1 MISVIIP
8 AYNEEHCLP
17 LLLRAIASQYKSIRN
32 GIEVVVVDNN
42 SSDNTKQL
50 VQQFISNNPNMS
62 VKLVEETRPG
72 VTFARNTGA
81 RHASGTMLVFLD
93 ADNLI
98 ERDFLSEIYK
108 KSFVESYQAGTIL
121 CLPDSNTMVGQ
132 FVFRCL
138 ELIKTTFVGRPFGK
152 NFCRKDVFE
161 TVGGYDTTLSLG
173 TNLEF
178 LTRVRLHL
186 KQQGEK
192 MGHVTKPV
200 YVSMRRFERYGYAP
214 ILAKWFLAYIGI
226 GRRRI
231 RYGRL
236 I

>member
-8 AYNEEHCLP
+8 AYNEERCLP
-17 LLLRAIASQYKSIRN
+17 LLLRAIASQSKSISN
-32 GIEVVVVDNN
+32 GIEVVVVNNN
-42 SSDNTKQL
+42 SSDSTGQV
-50 VQQFISNNPNMS
+50 VQQFISDNPNMS
-62 VKLVEETRPG
+62 VKLVEEARLG

-81 RHASGTMLVFLD
+81 RHASRTMLVFLD

-98 ERDFLSEIYK
+98 EHDFLGEVYK
-108 KSFVESYQAGTIL
+108 KSFEEGCWAGTIR
-121 CLPDSNTMVGQ
+121 CLPDTNTPVSQ
-132 FVFRCL
+132 FVFKAL
-138 ELIKTTFVGRPFGK
+138 DLIKTTFVGRPFGK

-161 TVGGYDTTLSLG
+161 AVGGYDTTLSLG

-178 LTRVRLHL
+178 LTRVRSYL

-200 YVSMRRFERYGYAP
+200 YVSMRRFEQFGYAP
-214 ILAKWFLAYIGI
+214 VLSKWFLAYVGI

-236 I
+236 M